1 MSTKKAPSLVHS
13 QLWYVR
19 VLTFAE
25 IVRDVGFK
33 LSPELND
40 GMYGH
45 DAGLALLISILAL
58 PLQGESC
65 ATSEASTRGRGQQTV
80 CS

>member
-1 MSTKKAPSLVHS
+1 MRL
-13 QLWYVR
+13 QLDPRIV
-19 VLTFAE
+19 TFAE

-40 GMYGH
+40 GIYGH

-65 ATSEASTRGRGQQTV
+65 VFIQSKWRNQHMGGGR
-80 CS
+80 